1 MREFIGKDF
10 LLSNETAKRLFDCAK
25 DMPIFDY
32 HCHLSEKVIEK
43 DVPGGKREW
52 EIRERPQNITIQKYG
67 LSQGRISVSLM
78 QHSLL

>member
-1 MREFIGKDF
+1 MQQ
-10 LLSNETAKRLFDCAK
+10 
-25 DMPIFDY
+25 
-32 HCHLSEKVIEK
+32 KVIEK

>member
-1 MREFIGKDF
+1 MKSYNSTDPLDSSIQCKLYEIYNRRSLK
-10 LLSNETAKRLFDCAK
+10 
-25 DMPIFDY
+25 
-32 HCHLSEKVIEK
+32 K